1 MSEKLLVPDIGD
13 FENVEVIEILVKEGQ
28 QLKKNDPIITI
39 ESDKS
44 SVEIPTNI
52 DGIVEKIN
60 LKIGDKVSKGDL
72 ILNIL
77 PSQQNTIIN
86 QDIPKNTESLIKEA
100 ERSLVKSQDK
110 IKDISLN
117 ENIEQTQDLIVKKKL
132 KKKSEFIQ
140 VNNENDIDPVETN
153 EWLESLSSV
162 IENDGNN
169 RAHYLIKELINKAY
183 IEGAN
188 IPYTQN
194 TPYINTIPASEEKK
208 SNGDQNIERRI
219 RSLIRWNSAAMV
231 VRANKKFP
239 ELGGHIGTFAS
250 AATLYD
256 VGMNHFWRAKNNKFG
271 GDLIYFQGHS
281 APGMY
286 ARAFLEGRLNEKQLD
301 SFRQEVNPGG
311 LSSYP
316 HPWLMPNFWQFPTV
330 SMGLGPMLAIYQ
342 ARYMKY
348 LINRGLIKDEGRKV
362 WAFLGDGEMDEPESL
377 GAIGLAA
384 REKLDNLIFVI
395 NCNLQRLDG
404 PVRGNGKIIQELEGI
419 FRGAGWNVIKV
430 IWGSYWDSL
439 LLNDKTGHLVR
450 AMNETVDGEYQA
462 MKARDGAYV
471 REKFFGKYPE
481 TRELVSSLSDKDIWR
496 LNRGGHDPHK
506 VFSAYDKASK
516 NVGSPTVVIAKTIKG
531 YGMGKSGE
539 SVNTT
544 HQTKNLD
551 VDDLLYYRDRFDVPL
566 TDNQVRN
573 IEYYKPD
580 QNSPEIKYI
589 KERRLQLGGF
599 IPERTSFSKPIKAPP
614 KNIFDNMKESTGK
627 KEMSTTMALVRMLT
641 SLLRDKNVAP
651 RLVPIIPDEA
661 RTFGME
667 GFFQK
672 IGIYA
677 HEGQKYEP
685 EDSAQLS
692 SYREEKSG
700 QVLEE
705 GITEAGA
712 MSSWIAAGTSYTNHD
727 IEMIPIYLFY
737 SMFGFQ
743 RIGDFAWAGADSQS
757 RGFLIGATAGRTT
770 LAGEGLQHQD
780 GHSHLIASTI
790 PNCVSY
796 DPTFHYELAVI
807 FREGLKRMHEKNEN
821 VFYYITTMNENYSH
835 PEMPKDKKCEEG
847 ILKGMYKIK
856 EFNKYKKIKIQF
868 LGSGTILREMISGA
882 EILQRDY
889 NIDSEIWSV
898 TSFNELRKNGLE
910 IERYNLLN
918 PDKQQKKSFLE
929 ECLGASE
936 GPILAASDYMRLHS
950 DQLRPFIKKSFY
962 SLGTDGFGRS
972 DTRANLRKF
981 FEVDKEHIVAY
992 GLSVLA
998 KEQLLASRYASDAI
1012 KKYKIDPE
1020 KPMPTKL

>member
-1 MSEKLLVPDIGD
+1 MTEKLLVPDIGD
-13 FENVEVIEILVKEGQ
+13 FENVEVIELLVKEGQ
-28 QLKKNDPIITI
+28 EIKKNDPVVTI

-44 SVEIPTNI
+44 SVEIPSI
-52 DGIVEKIN
+52 FSGKVESISVKV
-60 LKIGDKVSKGDL
+60 GDKVSKGDL
-72 ILNIL
+72 LINISSKNIVSKNEFL
-77 PSQQNTIIN
+77 PKETENLIQEAESSLKKN
-86 QDIPKNTESLIKEA
+86 QDQNAPLKN
-100 ERSLVKSQDK
+100 
-110 IKDISLN
+110 
-117 ENIEQTQDLIVKKKL
+117 IVKEKDQKI
-132 KKKSEFIQ
+132 EVI
-140 VNNENDIDPVETN
+140 NEGDIDPLETS
-153 EWLESLSSV
+153 EWLESLSAV
-162 IENDGNN
+162 IEKDGNH

-183 IEGAN
+183 MEGAN

-194 TPYINTIPASEEKK
+194 TPYINTIPVNEEKK

-219 RSLIRWNSAAMV
+219 RSLIRWNAAAMV

-342 ARYMKY
+342 ARFMKY

-384 REKLDNLIFVI
+384 REKLDNLIFVV

-430 IWGSYWDSL
+430 IWGSYWDPL
-439 LLNDKTGHLVR
+439 LANDKTGHLVKT
-450 AMNETVDGEYQA
+450 MNETVDGEYQA

-471 REKFFGKYPE
+471 RDKFFGKYLE
-481 TRELVSSLSDKDIWR
+481 TKELVSSLSDKDIWR

-506 VFSAYDKASK
+506 VFAAYDKASK

-544 HQTKNLD
+544 HQTKKLD
-551 VDDLLYYRDRFDVPL
+551 IDDLMYYRDRFDVPL
-566 TDNQVRN
+566 TDQQVKN

-580 QNSPEIKYI
+580 QNSPEIKYL
-589 KERRLQLGGF
+589 KERRIQLGGF
-599 IPERTSFSKPIKAPP
+599 IPERTTYAKSVKAPP
-614 KNIFDNMKESTGK
+614 KDIFDNMKVSTEK

-641 SLLRDKNVAP
+641 NLLRDKNVAP

-692 SYREEKSG
+692 SYKEEKSG

-705 GITEAGA
+705 GINEAGA

-780 GHSHLIASTI
+780 GHSHLMASTI
-790 PNCVSY
+790 PNCRSY

-807 FREGLKRMHEKNEN
+807 FREGLRRMHEKKEN
-821 VFYYITTMNENYSH
+821 IFYYITTMNENYPH
-835 PEMPKDKKCEEG
+835 PEMPKDKLCEEG

-856 EFNKYKKIKIQF
+856 EFNKYKKTKIQF
-868 LGSGTILREMISGA
+868 LGSGTILREMIAGA
-882 EILQRDY
+882 EILQNEY
-889 NIDSEIWSV
+889 QIDSEIWSV
-898 TSFNELRKNGLE
+898 TSFNELRRDGLE
-910 IERYNLLN
+910 VERYNLLN
-918 PDKQQKKSFLE
+918 PDKEPKKTYIE
-929 ECLGASE
+929 KCLGNTE
-936 GPILAASDYMRLHS
+936 GPILAASDYMRMNS
-950 DQLRPFIKKSFY
+950 DQIRPYVNKSFY

-972 DTRANLRKF
+972 DTRKELRKF
-981 FEVDKEHIVAY
+981 FEVDKEHITTY
-992 GLSVLA
+992 GLSILA
-998 KEQLLASRYASDAI
+998 KEQLIASKHALDAI
-1012 KKYKIDPE
+1012 KKYKIDTD

>member
-13 FENVEVIEILVKEGQ
+13 FENVEVIELLVKEGETI
-28 QLKKNDPIITI
+28 KINDPVVTI

-44 SVEIPTNI
+44 SVEIPSNLSGRI
-52 DGIVEKIN
+52 EKI
-60 LKIGDKVSKGDL
+60 KVKVGDKVSKGDL
-72 ILNIL
+72 LLNVILEDPLKKNDD
-77 PSQQNTIIN
+77 SA
-86 QDIPKNTESLIKEA
+86 IPKDTENLIQQAEQSLKDKEKIFSSAENKIIKT
-100 ERSLVKSQDK
+100 DK
-110 IKDISLN
+110 PEII
-117 ENIEQTQDLIVKKKL
+117 QTIRKGDL
-132 KKKSEFIQ
+132 
-140 VNNENDIDPVETN
+140 DPLETQ
-153 EWLESLSSV
+153 EWLESLSAV
-162 IENDGNN
+162 IEKDGDH

-183 IEGAN
+183 MEGVN

-194 TPYINTIPASEEKK
+194 TPYINTIPVNEEQK
-208 SNGDQNIERRI
+208 STGDQNIERRI

-256 VGMNHFWRAKNNKFG
+256 VGMNHFFRAKNDKFG
-271 GDLIYFQGHS
+271 GDLVYFQGHS

-286 ARAFLEGRLNEKQLD
+286 ARAFLEGRLNQNQLD
-301 SFRQEVNPGG
+301 NFRQEVNPGG

-316 HPWLMPNFWQFPTV
+316 HPWLMPEFWQFPTV

-362 WAFLGDGEMDEPESL
+362 WSFLGDGEMDEPESL

-439 LLNDKTGHLVR
+439 LANDKTGHLVK

-481 TRELVSSLSDKDIWR
+481 TKELVSSLSDKDIWR

-506 VFSAYDKASK
+506 VYAAYDKAAK
-516 NVGSPTVVIAKTIKG
+516 NIGSPTVVIAKTIKG

-544 HQTKNLD
+544 HQTKKLD
-551 VDDLLYYRDRFDVPL
+551 IDDLMYYRDRFDVPL
-566 TDNQVRN
+566 TDQQVRN
-573 IEYYKPD
+573 IEYYKPKE
-580 QNSPEIKYI
+580 NSAEIKYL
-589 KERRLQLGGF
+589 KERRFKLGGF
-599 IPERTSFSKPIKAPP
+599 LPERSSFAKAIKAPP
-614 KNIFDNMKESTGK
+614 KDIFDNMKISTGAK
-627 KEMSTTMALVRMLT
+627 KMSTTMALVRMLT
-641 SLLRDKNVAP
+641 NLLRDKNVAP

-692 SYREEKSG
+692 SYKEEKSG

-705 GITEAGA
+705 GINEAGA

-780 GHSHLIASTI
+780 GHSHLLASTI
-790 PNCVSY
+790 PNCISY

-807 FREGLKRMHEKNEN
+807 FREGLKRMHEKKEN
-821 VFYYITTMNENYSH
+821 IFYYITTMNENYSH
-835 PEMPKDKKCEEG
+835 PAMPKDKFCEEG

-856 EFNKYKKIKIQF
+856 EFNNNKKTKIQF
-868 LGSGTILREMISGA
+868 LGSGTILNEIIAGA
-882 EILQRDY
+882 EILQKEY
-889 NIDSEIWSV
+889 QIDSEVWSV
-898 TSFNELRKNGLE
+898 TSFNELRREGLE
-910 IERYNLLN
+910 VERYNLLN
-918 PDKQQKKSFLE
+918 PEKEPKRSYIEK
-929 ECLGASE
+929 CLSKTE
-936 GPILAASDYMRLHS
+936 GPILAASDYMKINS
-950 DQLRPFIKKSFY
+950 DQIKSFVNKSFY

-972 DTRANLRKF
+972 DTRKNLRKF
-981 FEVDKEHIVAY
+981 FEVDKEHIVSY
-992 GLSVLA
+992 GLSILA
-998 KEQLLASRYASDAI
+998 KEQLIASKYAKEAM
-1012 KKYKIDPE
+1012 KRYKIDPD
-1020 KPMPTKL
+1020 KPTPTKL